1 MEQTDVALLIRLSAY
16 RKHIGVPYSQ
26 LQIIQRNE
34 HCKPTKLI
42 IYIIAMCEFLNANSH
57 SHIQLPARHT
67 RWCK

>member
-34 HCKPTKLI
+34 HCT
-42 IYIIAMCEFLNANSH
+42 ANK
-57 SHIQLPARHT
+57 INNLYYCNVRIPE
-67 RWCK
+67 C